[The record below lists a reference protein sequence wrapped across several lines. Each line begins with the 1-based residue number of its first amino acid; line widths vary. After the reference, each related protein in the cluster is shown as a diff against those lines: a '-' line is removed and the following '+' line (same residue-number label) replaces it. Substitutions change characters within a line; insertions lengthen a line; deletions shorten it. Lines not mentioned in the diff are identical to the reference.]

1 MMMNTTNVESNR
13 NSAKGPVFLDVDLSE
28 NIVLSAGE
36 FTTDRFEEFGVQ
48 EIGNI
53 QRSHNII
60 DDNMVGFRIVEEGK
74 SKKVERIEQNEIQQ
88 IIKLLQ
94 DSDKQMS
101 MPVKQSEIDLIKKET
116 GYQLAIKDKSI
127 IVDDVQEQEK

>member
-60 DDNMVGFRIVEEGK
+60 DDNMVGFRIIEEGK

-94 DSDKQMS
+94 NSEKQMS